1 MILTARTRP
10 ITFQCVQWTG
20 DNQEEVTDFLTSSG
34 ETPKFWNTIVG
45 TEGGSKKIG
54 VVTWESS
61 NHIRW
66 DADEG
71 DYIIKSLKGGCYA
84 CKREEFIE
92 KYEIV
97 EKEEP

>member
-10 ITFQCVQWTG
+10 ITVKCIQWTG
-20 DNQEEVTDFLTSSG
+20 DNREEVTDFLTSCG
-34 ETPKFWNTIVG
+34 ETPNFWNTIVG
-45 TEGGSKKIG
+45 TEGGSKQIG
-54 VVTWESS
+54 VVTWETS

-71 DYIIKSLKGGCYA
+71 DYIIKSLTGGCYA

-92 KYEIV
+92 KYEILK
-97 EKEEP
+97 KE

>member
-1 MILTARTRP
+1 MILTAKTRP

-34 ETPKFWNTIVG
+34 ETPKFWNTTVG

-61 NHIRW
+61 NYIRW

-71 DYIIKSLKGGCYA
+71 DYIIKSLKGGCHA

-97 EKEEP
+97 EKE

>member
-1 MILTARTRP
+1 MILTARTKP
-10 ITFQCVQWTG
+10 VTVKCVQWTG
-20 DNQEEVTDFLTSSG
+20 DNLEEVSDFLTSSG

-45 TEGGSKKIG
+45 TEGGSKEIC
-54 VVTWESS
+54 VVTWETA

-71 DYIIKSLKGGCYA
+71 DYLIKYNTSGCHV

-97 EKEEP
+97 KNE